1 MTKIV
6 QLLQNF
12 LHYRVFSSRAPAVTF
27 NRSVIKFCA
36 NLIKICKSQFPVN
49 YRQTIATGDIC
60 KQSVYVYEYIQCAM
74 VRGSAF
80 IVNRLSSRQNSH
92 KIVEWTLLTKCANT
106 RSTPRSVA
114 LGGGGGLFCNP
125 SSEFNS
131 RRLCQLFRWVQLRG
145 GKGESGQGEEGF
157 VMGFWPS
164 KSLGPRPCRILFK
177 VNIYMPRTQAT
188 LADNWRESWRGKMGE
203 ECEGGCGGRR
213 QEEEES
219 GRSRGRRQ
227 RQRQQILVICSCF
240 LRPAKVSTTT
250 TTTTTRVALHRTTTR
265 TLKGASAGAS
275 SIEGD
280 SPGTTVERQVCWLE
294 MTTSS
299 S

>member
-1 MTKIV
+1 MDT
-6 QLLQNF
+6 
-12 LHYRVFSSRAPAVTF
+12 
-27 NRSVIKFCA
+27 
-36 NLIKICKSQFPVN
+36 
-49 YRQTIATGDIC
+49 
-60 KQSVYVYEYIQCAM
+60 
-74 VRGSAF
+74 
-80 IVNRLSSRQNSH
+80 SH
-92 KIVEWTLLTKCANT
+92 KVCKYSKHPPQCGTGRGRWFVLQSKQRVQFTATLPIISLSAAERWQRREW
-106 RSTPRSVA
+106 
-114 LGGGGGLFCNP
+114 
-125 SSEFNS
+125 
-131 RRLCQLFRWVQLRG
+131 
-145 GKGESGQGEEGF
+145 GEGEEGF

-213 QEEEES
+213 QEEEEEES
-219 GRSRGRRQ
+219 GRGRGRRQ

-275 SIEGD
+275 SIEGAKGARQLARYD
-280 SPGTTVERQVCWLE
+280 S
-294 MTTSS
+294 
-299 S
+299 